1 VDKWYTFREEEK
13 KDVRG
18 ILGGYFVPVPKDYKL
33 SKRGHLQIITSVQP
47 TIFFIQLLLESGK
60 RPAARGAATVRG
72 GQTWWAPWAPAS
84 GSAQQDVALTG
95 EASKEYD
102 ARNIFLVYVHETSA
116 GHSTTSVVQKKKHEP
131 FR

>member
-47 TIFFIQLLLESGK
+47 TIFFDSIIAGK
-60 RPAARGAATVRG
+60 WKTTCRSRGCHG
-72 GQTWWAPWAPAS
+72 TWWAPWAPAS

-95 EASKEYD
+95 EASKEHD
-102 ARNIFLVYVHETSA
+102 VRNIFLVYVHETSA
-116 GHSTTSVVQKKKHEP
+116 GHSTTSVVQKKT
-131 FR
+131 